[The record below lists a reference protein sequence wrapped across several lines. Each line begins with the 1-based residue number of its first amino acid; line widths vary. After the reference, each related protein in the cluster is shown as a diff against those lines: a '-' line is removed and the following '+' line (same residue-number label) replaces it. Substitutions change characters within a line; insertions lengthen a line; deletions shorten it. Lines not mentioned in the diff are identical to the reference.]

1 MKAPRKERL
10 DVLLVERGLADTR
23 NRAQAL
29 IRAGDVR
36 VGGEVH
42 DKPGERIAAD
52 AVIALR
58 AALPYVSRGGYKLAA
73 ALDAF
78 GVSSEGRICLDV
90 GACTGGFTDVLV
102 QRGAAQVY
110 AVDVGRA
117 QLAWKLRT
125 DPRVT
130 CLERTDIRALGA
142 LPQAIDLATVDVA
155 FISLTHVLPA
165 IQRLLRTD
173 GQAIALVKPQFEA
186 GRARV
191 GRGGVVRD
199 PAVHRSVLTAVLT
212 AASRQGWRVLG
223 ATASPIT
230 GADGNREFLAWL
242 GMPASGGE
250 EISVEAAV
258 AIAMTENSPGGG
270 TLTGPPPGLIDEPS
284 ALGDADGPA
293 PSNADGLPQ
302 A

>member
-1 MKAPRKERL
+1 MKPPPKSPKERL

-23 NRAQAL
+23 TRAQAL
-29 IRAGDVR
+29 IRAGEVR
-36 VGGEVH
+36 VAGEVH

-58 AALPYVSRGGYKLAA
+58 APLPYVSRGGYKLAA

-78 GVSSEGRICLDV
+78 GLSPQGRICLDV

-125 DPRVT
+125 DPRVS
-130 CLERTDIRALGA
+130 CLERTDIRALET
-142 LPQAIDLATVDVA
+142 LPQPIDLATVDVA
-155 FISLTHVLPA
+155 FISLTLVLPA
-165 IQRLLRTD
+165 IQRLLRPD
-173 GQAIALVKPQFEA
+173 GQVVALIKPQFEA

-199 PAVHRSVLTAVLT
+199 PAVHRSVLSEVLT
-212 AASRQGWRVLG
+212 AAERQGWRIRGVIP
-223 ATASPIT
+223 SPIT

-242 GMPASGGE
+242 GMPEAGGDA
-250 EISVEAAV
+250 ISVEK
-258 AIAMTENSPGGG
+258 AIAGAGVVAP
-270 TLTGPPPGLIDEPS
+270 I
-284 ALGDADGPA
+284 PA
-293 PSNADGLPQ
+293 TA
-302 A
+302 